1 MYGFVGNSPLYRFD
15 KYGLDQYKLGNDDPV
30 VHTDPGSGEWNS
42 QPKEYRFI
50 FLKYMIML
58 QLNSLAN
65 QFFLPDASD
74 NLLHFFGNTGAT
86 KDVRLQKLIDDVP
99 AAQRVFNYELREAKK
114 FVETLP
120 NGVHDITSGKTS
132 EGDVPKSE
140 SLNWYL
146 AINTYD
152 FWGKGIAHVCGNK
165 YKLEF
170 EYKLFDRYNWD
181 LEKSVHFGPYEHY
194 DAFQGLFHLQG
205 LAKEYNLTGT
215 IRTTIEWEK

>member
-1 MYGFVGNSPLYRFD
+1 MD
-15 KYGLDQYKLGNDDPV
+15 NDDPV

-50 FLKYMIML
+50 FLKYMIMF

-114 FVETLP
+114 FVETQP

-140 SLNWYL
+140 SLNWSFSLLLFMCYL
-146 AINTYD
+146 
-152 FWGKGIAHVCGNK
+152 WGQPLK
-165 YKLEF
+165 YKFTGRCKSGSVLGWRGCCEFIFLE
-170 EYKLFDRYNWD
+170 R
-181 LEKSVHFGPYEHY
+181 S
-194 DAFQGLFHLQG
+194 
-205 LAKEYNLTGT
+205 
-215 IRTTIEWEK
+215 IM